1 MERGWRGGWDEEGR
15 KSATG
20 EEERNG
26 GGEGGNEMVKLMFP
40 TI

>member
-1 MERGWRGGWDEEGR
+1 MKRGE
-15 KSATG
+15 KSATR

-26 GGEGGNEMVKLMFP
+26 GGEGGSEMVKLMFP